1 MAYPTSEKM
10 KKPTKDP
17 LLDFRVFVY
26 ITWKFLGL
34 PDPTPVQYDIAG
46 YLLRIYQGKGPRRA
60 IIEAFRGV
68 GKTWITSAFVCWVL
82 YCNPQLKI
90 LVVSA
95 SKLHSDNF
103 TTFTMRLIQEMP
115 ELVHLKPRD
124 DQRNSKVSFDV
135 APATA
140 AHAPSVKSV
149 GITGQLTGSRA
160 DIIVVDDV
168 EVPNNSA
175 TQMMREKLAEA
186 VKEFDAILKPDGLI
200 IYLGTPQTE
209 MSLYNVLPERGYH
222 VRIWPARYPNEELMA
237 YYGDRLAPKIAKE
250 LTEDSSLV
258 NQPTDPNRFGDFDL
272 LEREASYGRSGFQ
285 LQFMLNTRLSDA
297 ERYPLKLNDL
307 IIMDCN
313 PELAPEKVI
322 WAGAPELVTNELPN
336 VGLGSDK
343 FHRPMAIQGEWLP
356 YTGSVLAIDPAGR
369 GKDETAYA
377 VVKILN
383 SQLFLL
389 ESGGFRGG
397 YTEETLGKLAEIAKR
412 QKVNMVVV
420 ESNFG
425 DGMFLQLLKPVMAK
439 VHPVTMEEVR
449 HHKTKEARIIDTLEP
464 VMNQHRLIVD
474 RKLVEQDYKSTQHL
488 PSEQA
493 LKYQLFYQMTRITNE
508 RGAIAQDDRLD
519 ALAIAVNY
527 WTEQMARDID
537 KAIENEKER
546 RINLEL
552 ERFMKNAIG
561 YEPKGN
567 TWM

>member
-1 MAYPTSEKM
+1 MNKHN
-10 KKPTKDP
+10 KDP
-17 LLDFRVFVY
+17 LHDFRVFLF

-34 PDPTPVQYDIAG
+34 PEPTPVQYDIANW
-46 YLLRIYQGKGPRRA
+46 LQRIYKKKGPRRA
-60 IIEAFRGV
+60 IIQAFRGV

-115 ELVHLKPRD
+115 ELEHLKPTD

-135 APATA
+135 GPATA

-186 VKEFDAILKPDGLI
+186 VKEFDAILTPNGII

-209 MSLYNVLPERGYH
+209 MSLYNVLPDRGYK
-222 VRIWPARYPNEELMA
+222 VRIWPARYPDEKLVD
-237 YYGDRLAPKIAKE
+237 YYGHALAPKIKRE
-250 LTEDSSLV
+250 LDANPDIV
-258 NQPTDPNRFGDFDL
+258 GQPTDPGRFNDFDL

-297 ERYPLKLNDL
+297 ERYPLKLHDL
-307 IIMDCN
+307 IVMDLN

-322 WAGAPELVTNELPN
+322 WAGAPEVIINDLPN
-336 VGLGSDK
+336 VGLGGDK
-343 FHRPMAIQGEWLP
+343 YYRPMAVQGEWLS
-356 YTGSVLAIDPAGR
+356 YTGSVMAIDPAGR

-397 YTEETLGKLAEIAKR
+397 YSEDNLAKLTEIAQR
-412 QKVNMVVV
+412 QKVNKVII

-425 DGMFLQLLKPVMAK
+425 DGMFLQLLKPIMAK

-449 HHKTKEARIIDTLEP
+449 HSSQKEKRIIDTLEP
-464 VMNQHRLIVD
+464 VMNQHRLVVD
-474 RKLVEQDYKSTQHL
+474 RKLIERDYKSTQNL
-488 PSEQA
+488 PPEQA
-493 LKYQLFYQMTRITNE
+493 LKYQLFYQMTRITRD
-508 RGAIAQDDRLD
+508 RGALAQDDRLD

-527 WTEQMARDID
+527 WVEQMARDID
-537 KAIENEKER
+537 RAIEDEKER
-546 RINLEL
+546 RLKQEL
-552 ERFMKNAIG
+552 ADFMEHAIG
-561 YEPKGN
+561 YPRKGD

>member
-1 MAYPTSEKM
+1 MAAKHN
-10 KKPTKDP
+10 KDP
-17 LLDFRVFVY
+17 LHDFRVFLFL
-26 ITWKFLGL
+26 TWKFLGL
-34 PDPTPVQYDIAG
+34 PEPTPVQYDIANW
-46 YLLRIYQGKGPRRA
+46 LQRIYKKKGPRRA
-60 IIEAFRGV
+60 IIQAFRGV

-115 ELVHLKPRD
+115 ELEHLKPTD

-135 APATA
+135 GPATA

-186 VKEFDAILKPDGLI
+186 VKEFDAILTPNGII

-209 MSLYNVLPERGYH
+209 MSLYNVLPDRGYK
-222 VRIWPARYPNEELMA
+222 VRIWPARYPDEKLVD
-237 YYGDRLAPKIAKE
+237 YYGHALAPKIKRE
-250 LTEDSSLV
+250 LDANPDIV
-258 NQPTDPNRFGDFDL
+258 GQPTDPGRFNDFDL

-297 ERYPLKLNDL
+297 ERYPLKLHDL
-307 IIMDCN
+307 IVMDLN

-322 WAGAPELVTNELPN
+322 WAGAPEVIINDLPN
-336 VGLGSDK
+336 VGLGGDK
-343 FHRPMAIQGEWLP
+343 YYRPMAVQGEWLP
-356 YTGSVLAIDPAGR
+356 YTGSVMAIDPAGR

-397 YTEETLGKLAEIAKR
+397 YSEDTLAKLTEIAQR
-412 QKVNMVVV
+412 QKVNKVII

-425 DGMFLQLLKPVMAK
+425 DGMFLQLLKPIMAK

-449 HHKTKEARIIDTLEP
+449 HSSQKEKRIIDTLEP

-474 RKLVEQDYKSTQHL
+474 RKLIERDYKSTQNL
-488 PSEQA
+488 PPEQA
-493 LKYQLFYQMTRITNE
+493 LKYQLFYQMTRITRD
-508 RGAIAQDDRLD
+508 RGALAQDDRLD

-527 WTEQMARDID
+527 WVEQMARDID
-537 KAIENEKER
+537 RAIEDEKER
-546 RINLEL
+546 RLKQEL
-552 ERFMKNAIG
+552 ADFMEHAIG
-561 YEPKGN
+561 YPRKGD